1 MFYDRCS
8 SIIVISCYLLKKD
21 LYIYGVLWGGWEDR
35 LMRTMNAIKSAAI
48 NDKDGGLQV
57 DKEDRLVNEMSRSLT
72 NTIASLIMCTYV
84 WLV

>member
-1 MFYDRCS
+1 
-8 SIIVISCYLLKKD
+8 
-21 LYIYGVLWGGWEDR
+21 
-35 LMRTMNAIKSAAI
+35 MNAIKSAAI

-72 NTIASLIMCTYV
+72 NTIASLIMFTYV